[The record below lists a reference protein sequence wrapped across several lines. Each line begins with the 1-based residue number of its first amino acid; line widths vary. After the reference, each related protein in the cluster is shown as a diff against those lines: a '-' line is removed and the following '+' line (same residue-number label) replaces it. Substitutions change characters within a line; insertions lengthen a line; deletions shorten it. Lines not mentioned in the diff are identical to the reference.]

1 MTRRRHL
8 TPESEAADGPIQEN
22 AENFSLQDFVGL
34 GLGWDTIEG
43 KATLFNPV
51 FANLVN
57 DDFIMREV
65 VGQTGAR
72 MPVRDRKTGQV
83 RDVLMLGSNNYLG
96 LANEPYV
103 IEKTIEAVRKF
114 GIGCG
119 GPPLLN
125 GYTTLHREL
134 EERLAAFKHCEAAM
148 LFSAGF
154 MANLGWATG
163 LLGPSDV
170 LVYDSQS
177 HASLYDAIQLGRFE
191 AVHFNH
197 NDMDHLRR
205 RLMQVRWKH
214 AFTNVIVC
222 VEGVYSMDGDIA
234 PLPEIRRL
242 CNQYAALLSIDDAH
256 GTGVLGER
264 GGGTPEHFGM
274 DGQIDIVMGTFSKIF
289 AVTGGFVAAKRDV
302 INYMRLL
309 SRPYMFSASLPP
321 GVVGS
326 VLAGLDFLRDHP
338 ERVKQLHENVHY
350 LVKGLQAAGFEIDV
364 QSAIIPIPVP
374 APIDLHRVIN
384 RLFEEGI
391 FVNGV
396 EYPAVP
402 RDRHRIRMS
411 VMATLTRADLD
422 YVIDKTAAVGREFG
436 FLGRPAI

>member
-1 MTRRRHL
+1 MIRNH
-8 TPESEAADGPIQEN
+8 
-22 AENFSLQDFVGL
+22 AENFSLEHYL
-34 GLGWDTIEG
+34 G
-43 KATLFNPV
+43 KAGGAFEDR
-51 FANLVN
+51 FA
-57 DDFIMREV
+57 DFRPFVERVRGMGYVLREITGPSGPV
-65 VGQTGAR
+65 VG
-72 MPVRDRKTGQV
+72 VRDDATGEG

-214 AFTNVIVC
+214 AFTNVIVASRAC
-222 VEGVYSMDGDIA
+222 TRWTATS
-234 PLPEIRRL
+234 RR
-242 CNQYAALLSIDDAH
+242 CRRSGGCAISTRRCCRIDDAH

-264 GGGTPEHFGM
+264 GGGRPSTSAWTGRSTSSWARSARSSRSP
-274 DGQIDIVMGTFSKIF
+274 
-289 AVTGGFVAAKRDV
+289 AVSSRAKRDV

-321 GVVGS
+321 GVVVGARRS
-326 VLAGLDFLRDHP
+326 RLLRDHP
-338 ERVKQLHENVHY
+338 ERVKQLHENVAY
-350 LVKGLQAAGFEIDV
+350 LVKGHGARPASRPTCRPRSSRSPCRRRS
-364 QSAIIPIPVP
+364 SAPGR
-374 APIDLHRVIN
+374 H

-411 VMATLTRADLD
+411 VMATLTRRISTSA
-422 YVIDKTAAVGREFG
+422 R
-436 FLGRPAI
+436 

>member
-8 TPESEAADGPIQEN
+8 TPDIDPTDGPLQEN
-22 AENFSLQDFVGL
+22 AENFSLQDFVGR

-43 KATLFNPV
+43 KSTLFSPV
-51 FANLVN
+51 FANMVN

-72 MPVRDRKTGQV
+72 MPVRDRKTGHV
-83 RDVLMLGSNNYLG
+83 RDVVMLGSNNYLG

-103 IEKTIEAVRKF
+103 IEKTIEAVRAF
-114 GIGCG
+114 GVGCG

-125 GYTTLHREL
+125 GYTTLHLQL
-134 EERLAAFKHCEAAM
+134 EERLAEFKHCEAAM

-154 MANLGWATG
+154 MANLGWPTG

-170 LVYDSQS
+170 LIYDQQS

-214 AFTNVIVC
+214 AYTNVIVC
-222 VEGVYSMDGDIA
+222 VEGVYSMDGDVA

-242 CNQYAALLSIDDAH
+242 CDQYAALLAIDDAH

-274 DGQIDIVMGTFSKIF
+274 EGNIDIVMGTFSKIF
-289 AVTGGFVAAKRDV
+289 AVTGGFVAGKRDV

-321 GVVGS
+321 PVVGS

-338 ERVKQLHENVHY
+338 ERVKQLHENVAY
-350 LVKGLQAAGFEIDV
+350 LVDGLRAAGFETDV
-364 QSAIIPIPVP
+364 HTAIIPILVP
-374 APIDLHRVIN
+374 APINLHHVIS

-422 YVIDKTAAVGREFG
+422 YVIDKTAKVGRELG
-436 FLGRPAI
+436 FLGSRTG

>member
-1 MTRRRHL
+1 M
-8 TPESEAADGPIQEN
+8 
-22 AENFSLQDFVGL
+22 
-34 GLGWDTIEG
+34 
-43 KATLFNPV
+43 
-51 FANLVN
+51 
-57 DDFIMREV
+57 
-65 VGQTGAR
+65 
-72 MPVRDRKTGQV
+72 
-83 RDVLMLGSNNYLG
+83 
-96 LANEPYV
+96 
-103 IEKTIEAVRKF
+103 
-114 GIGCG
+114 
-119 GPPLLN
+119 N

-134 EERLAAFKHCEAAM
+134 EERLAEFKHCEAAM

-170 LVYDSQS
+170 LVYDQQS

-214 AFTNVIVC
+214 AYTNVIVC

-242 CNQYAALLSIDDAH
+242 CDQYAALLAIDDAH

-274 DGQIDIVMGTFSKIF
+274 EGSIDIVMGTFSKIF
-289 AVTGGFVAAKRDV
+289 AVTGGFVAGKRDV

-321 GVVGS
+321 PVVGS

-338 ERVKQLHENVHY
+338 ERVKQLHDNVAY
-350 LVKGLQAAGFEIDV
+350 LVDGLRAVGFETDV
-364 QSAIIPIPVP
+364 QTAIIPILVP
-374 APIDLHRVIN
+374 APINLHQVIS

-422 YVIDKTAAVGREFG
+422 YVIDKTAKVGRELG
-436 FLGRPAI
+436 FLGSRSGVNATERLLVLSTLAAYQPAERADAARLARDGRRLGSLLRPGRVERHGAARVEEPACTWRRGSRCRRGCRRDSRIVPRRSARPTRRG